1 MRLLRSVLAGFGA
14 SAGGRTPP
22 LLQMMVCGAVLAFA
36 MRAGAEAKLT
46 FVDVQPKANQR
57 LADDLHDSPGNNL
70 ANVPQGEQQMGED
83 RFRIGE
89 KFIHLRGEHAAEM
102 PQSVEITVGTSADRI
117 HILHSTGYG
126 EGDPEMA
133 DGSEIAT
140 YVIHY
145 TDKGAERI
153 PVRYGEELRD
163 WWENPERNNLKN
175 ATVAWSGTNPAADQ
189 IMRKIRLY
197 AIHWTNPHPEK
208 EIATIEAQSQG
219 TMCDP
224 FVVAV
229 TLEKK

>member
-1 MRLLRSVLAGFGA
+1 MRLLRGILAGSGA
-14 SAGGRTPP
+14 SAWGRTAP
-22 LLQMMVCGAVLAFA
+22 LFHALVCGAVLAFA

-46 FVDVQPKANQR
+46 FVDLQPKANHK
-57 LADDLHDSPGNNL
+57 LAEDLHESEGNNL
-70 ANVPQGEQQMGED
+70 ANVPQGEQQMGEA

-89 KFIHLRGEHAAEM
+89 KMVHLRGEHAAEM
-102 PQSVEITVGTSADRI
+102 PQSVEIPVNASGDRI

-133 DGSEIAT
+133 DGTEIGA

-145 TDKGAERI
+145 ADQSTERI

-163 WWENPERNNLKN
+163 WWENPARNDLKN
-175 ATVAWSGTNPAADQ
+175 ASVAWSGTNPAADQ

-197 AIHWTNPHPEK
+197 AIRWTNPHPEK

-219 TMCDP
+219 TLCDP

-229 TLEKK
+229 TVEKK